1 MHGHLSNM
9 QALELFCT
17 SGTHMSH
24 LLLSHLSRDN
34 NNPDLVL
41 ELFKSKSQGT
51 EIIVASR
58 EMESKIYHINAQPV
72 VQSVKAAATKFGQ
85 YSLFS

>member
-1 MHGHLSNM
+1 
-9 QALELFCT
+9 
-17 SGTHMSH
+17 MSH

-34 NNPDLVL
+34 NNPSLVL
-41 ELFKSKSQGT
+41 ELFKSRSQGT

-58 EMESKIYHINAQPV
+58 EMESKVYHINSTDA
-72 VQSVKAAATKFGQ
+72 VQSMKNAKTKFGQ